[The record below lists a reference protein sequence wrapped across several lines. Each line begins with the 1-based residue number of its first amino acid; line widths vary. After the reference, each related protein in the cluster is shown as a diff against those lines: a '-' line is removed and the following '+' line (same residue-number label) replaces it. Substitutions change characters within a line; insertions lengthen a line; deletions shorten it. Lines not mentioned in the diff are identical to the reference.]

1 MVVGEREI
9 ITQFRKAYELC
20 HQIGT
25 TGDFI
30 RLLVKATIEAAKRI
44 YTETGVSRNPV
55 SVVSLAYRK
64 LRDLN
69 VRKAARFL
77 VVGAGQTN
85 VNLCT
90 FLKKHGFERFTV
102 FNGSESTGI
111 SFANMLNAEFNL
123 FDKLAYLQGGV
134 VAFFDL

>member
-1 MVVGEREI
+1 NSNFISNVIQLINPRLDYNDQQLLSQNARCFSGNSAIQHCFEVAASLDSLVVGEREI

-64 LRDLN
+64 LRELN
-69 VRKAARFL
+69 
-77 VVGAGQTN
+77 
-85 VNLCT
+85 
-90 FLKKHGFERFTV
+90 
-102 FNGSESTGI
+102 
-111 SFANMLNAEFNL
+111 
-123 FDKLAYLQGGV
+123 
-134 VAFFDL
+134 